1 MMGEALDKRRLDW
14 SEYKTDTPQET
25 CEDRESGLRA
35 ALNVDILT
43 SFLFG
48 YLQWMHPHS
57 ELNLGDTGQNCGLPP
72 SPFKIFLICSF
83 FW

>member
-35 ALNVDILT
+35 ALNVDIIT

-48 YLQWMHPHS
+48 YLQ
-57 ELNLGDTGQNCGLPP
+57 
-72 SPFKIFLICSF
+72 
-83 FW
+83 